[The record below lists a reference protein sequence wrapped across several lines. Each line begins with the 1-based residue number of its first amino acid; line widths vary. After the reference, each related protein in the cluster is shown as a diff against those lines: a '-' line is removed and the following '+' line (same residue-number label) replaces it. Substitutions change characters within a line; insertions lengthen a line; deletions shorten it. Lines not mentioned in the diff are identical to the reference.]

1 MNVQIFHM
9 VTIDVL
15 ASVGAP
21 PLDTQ
26 LLVVYVCVHF
36 RDHTP
41 AVDRYHDLVLKN
53 CTIISVSCS
62 VSKYGTYTYLRLPGM
77 PASNYLL
84 V

>member
-9 VTIDVL
+9 VTIDVP

-36 RDHTP
+36 RDDTP
-41 AVDRYHDLVLKN
+41 A
-53 CTIISVSCS
+53 VSCS

>member
-1 MNVQIFHM
+1 MSVQIFHM
-9 VTIDVL
+9 VTIDVP

-53 CTIISVSCS
+53 CTII
-62 VSKYGTYTYLRLPGM
+62 
-77 PASNYLL
+77 
-84 V
+84 